1 MTEKSDDGLFEWDA
15 AKNIIN
21 IHKHGIS
28 FQEAIGIFKDQDRLE
43 FFDENHSTDEE
54 QRYITLGRLP
64 VKMVIVLVVSTD
76 RQGFTRIIS
85 ARYASKREEKL
96 YYEGQEY

>member
-21 IHKHGIS
+21 IHKHEIS
-28 FQEAIGIFKDQDRLE
+28 FQEAIGIFKDQNRLE

-54 QRYITLGRLP
+54 QRYITLGRLSS
-64 VKMVIVLVVSTD
+64 KNGHRIGCFH
-76 RQGFTRIIS
+76 RQTRFYKDNIRKICIKKGGK
-85 ARYASKREEKL
+85 AL
-96 YYEGQEY
+96 L